1 MWFTTER
8 TKRKKVLGYVKL
20 LTFVLFVSV
29 MVRKIL
35 TCKRKRCGVG
45 FFRPK
50 KVCKL

>member
-1 MWFTTER
+1 MWFTTEL
-8 TKRKKVLGYVKL
+8 TKRKKVLAYVKL

-35 TCKRKRCGVG
+35 TCKRCGVG